1 MLEQVLTCTPPGSP
15 LPSEKSSSY
24 LFGASGILSNALKNL
39 PIYLVPDDRLH
50 CGGLYN
56 TLSKIEMS
64 MDGAGF
70 KHLALEVILSGTFS
84 RIKPVAKIF
93 CA

>member
-1 MLEQVLTCTPPGSP
+1 VLEQELTRMPPGSP
-15 LPSEKSSSY
+15 LPSEKSSNY
-24 LFGASGILSNALKNL
+24 LFGASGILNNAPKNL
-39 PIYLVPDDRLH
+39 PI
-50 CGGLYN
+50 LYSTTGCTVEDS

-70 KHLALEVILSGTFS
+70 KHLALGVILSETFS